1 MKNIT
6 FEMLGSEVMAG
17 GMEHLPRF
25 ESLDILIYLKHLKH
39 LKRFLDIL
47 NTSSSKVFRCDLQ
60 TFGSQ

>member
-25 ESLDILIYLKHLKH
+25 ESLDILIYLKHLK
-39 LKRFLDIL
+39 RFLDIL